1 MSNITRRN
9 LVISAATAG
18 AALGLGRSL
27 EFVGTAAAQ
36 KAPGA
41 DAMKSKSFKL
51 GDFQVTTVY
60 DGIWEKA
67 HDANFIKG
75 VSIEQT
81 KKALADAKQTDA
93 FVPITF
99 TVTVLKR
106 GNDYIMFDAGT
117 GGQAS
122 PKAGELAANL
132 KAAGIDR
139 DKIKTIIVTHYHG
152 DHISGLME
160 KGTNAQ
166 VFPNAEIIVPAA
178 EHKYWSDPAVI
189 GKLPEARQGLAKRV
203 QATLAQWK
211 NVRPFE
217 GEKDVVKGI
226 RPIPTY
232 GHTPGHT
239 AYLVTSGRNQLIVS
253 ADTTNVPALFVRN
266 PTWQAAFDQDAD
278 LAIASRKKLFD
289 RAVADG
295 VIVTGYHW
303 GMPGAGRIKKDG
315 AGYAFMPIA

>member
-1 MSNITRRN
+1 MSSITRRN

-18 AALGLGRSL
+18 AALGLGGPI
-27 EFVGTAAAQ
+27 EFIGTAAAQ
-36 KAPGA
+36 KALGT
-41 DAMKSKSFKL
+41 DLKKSKSFKL
-51 GDFQVTTVY
+51 GDLQVTTVY

-75 VSIEQT
+75 VSIDET
-81 KKALADAKQTDA
+81 KKALAAAKQTDA

-99 TVTVLKR
+99 TVTIVKR
-106 GNDYIMFDAGT
+106 GNDYIMFDSGT

-139 DKIKTIIVTHYHG
+139 DRIKTIIVTHYHG
-152 DHISGLME
+152 DHIFGLME

-166 VFPNAEIIVPAA
+166 VFLNAEIIVPAA
-178 EHKYWSDPAVI
+178 EHKYWSDPAVLA
-189 GKLPEARQGLAKRV
+189 KLPEARQGLAKRV
-203 QATLAQWK
+203 QATLATWK

-217 GEKDVVKGI
+217 GGKEVVKGI
-226 RPIPTY
+226 RPIPAH

-253 ADTTNVPALFVRN
+253 ADATNIPALFVRH

-278 LAIASRKKLFD
+278 MAVASRKKLFD

-303 GMPGAGRIKKDG
+303 GLPGAGRLKKDG
-315 AGYAFMPIA
+315 SGYVYMPIA